1 MGLKSVEMA
10 RLGIKTPNK
19 GENTPKLANTKMAFA
34 CNNYS
39 KDVICMNE
47 RVKKSMICKR
57 IGAKVAFY
65 RTLKGLTQETLAI
78 KCHIGKSTLG
88 RIERGEYTQGLSVIT
103 LIDIAEGLGI
113 DVSAFFVFT
122 KQEKRAWKQML
133 LEIEEEE

>member
-1 MGLKSVEMA
+1 
-10 RLGIKTPNK
+10 
-19 GENTPKLANTKMAFA
+19 
-34 CNNYS
+34 
-39 KDVICMNE
+39 MNDK
-47 RVKKSMICKR
+47 VKKSMICKR

-65 RTLKGLTQETLAI
+65 RTLKGLTQEALATLAA

-122 KQEKRAWKQML
+122 KQEKKAWKQML
-133 LEIEEEE
+133 LEISEDE

>member
-1 MGLKSVEMA
+1 
-10 RLGIKTPNK
+10 
-19 GENTPKLANTKMAFA
+19 
-34 CNNYS
+34 
-39 KDVICMNE
+39 MNV

-65 RTLKGLTQETLAI
+65 RTLKGLTQEALST

-113 DVSAFFVFT
+113 DISAFFVFT
-122 KQEKRAWKQML
+122 KQENKAWKQML
-133 LEIEEEE
+133 LEIEDETV

>member
-1 MGLKSVEMA
+1 
-10 RLGIKTPNK
+10 
-19 GENTPKLANTKMAFA
+19 
-34 CNNYS
+34 
-39 KDVICMNE
+39 MNE
-47 RVKKSMICKR
+47 RIKKSMICKR

-65 RTLKGLTQETLAI
+65 RTLKGLTQEALAT

>member
-1 MGLKSVEMA
+1 MGVKPPNNSNY
-10 RLGIKTPNK
+10 TPYIELHK
-19 GENTPKLANTKMAFA
+19 
-34 CNNYS
+34 NYPCEIITV
-39 KDVICMNE
+39 KDVILLNDK
-47 RVKKSMICKR
+47 VKKSMICKR

-65 RTLKGLTQETLAI
+65 RTLKGLTQEDLAA

-122 KQEKRAWKQML
+122 KQERKAWKQML
-133 LEIEEEE
+133 IEYDEDDI

>member
-1 MGLKSVEMA
+1 
-10 RLGIKTPNK
+10 
-19 GENTPKLANTKMAFA
+19 
-34 CNNYS
+34 
-39 KDVICMNE
+39 MNE

-65 RTLKGLTQETLAI
+65 RTLKGLTQDALAA

-122 KQEKRAWKQML
+122 KQEKKAWKQML
-133 LEIEEEE
+133 LEIEDETV